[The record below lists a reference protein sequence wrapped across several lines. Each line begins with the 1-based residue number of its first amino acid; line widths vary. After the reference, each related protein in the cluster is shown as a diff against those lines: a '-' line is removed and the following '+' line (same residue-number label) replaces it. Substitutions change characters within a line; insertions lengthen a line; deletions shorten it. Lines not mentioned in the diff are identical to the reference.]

1 MIIESELKFALD
13 PGQTRRL
20 LKSKL
25 LKRSADGKAVQRRLV
40 STYFDTRQHVLRKAG
55 GALRIRESGEHREQ
69 TLKLPAPGPIG
80 MQNNEEWTVP
90 VSGRTP
96 DLGLFDKAV
105 SRRLGRRGRRAN
117 LAPVFTSDFQRTAVA
132 LRRGKTR
139 FEMALD
145 LGELRAPGP
154 GARTM
159 PLCEVEF
166 ELLKGHPLP
175 MLDFILALS
184 DEIDL
189 QPAYLT
195 KAQRGYALARPALRP
210 KSTKAQPV
218 VLSPGMSVGEAF
230 RRIVGEAVRHLQSN
244 QQPTLEGQPGGI
256 HQSRVAIRRIRAA
269 LRAFKKVLPYDKRKA
284 FNGEFRWFQGRLA
297 PARDWHVFLSETL
310 PQIGGG
316 DGAVPGDLGQLR
328 KLAARE
334 RRRATAE
341 ARELFCSGRYTRL
354 VLQFQRWLLAL
365 ESENAAMFEMP
376 LKPFAASVLDK
387 TRRDFLLDTRPLSRM
402 SEEDRHSLR
411 KRGKKA
417 RYATEFFSGLWE
429 GPQVER
435 YLDLMEEIQDRL
447 GEANDAVVARML
459 MASLSPRVLDA
470 HGLLLVQSWSTARE
484 LACIRAGQPLWR
496 RMQRAEPFWR

>member
-96 DLGLFDKAV
+96 DLGLFDRAV
-105 SRRLGRRGRRAN
+105 ARRLGRRGRRAN

-218 VLSPGMSVGEAF
+218 IL
-230 RRIVGEAVRHLQSN
+230 
-244 QQPTLEGQPGGI
+244 
-256 HQSRVAIRRIRAA
+256 
-269 LRAFKKVLPYDKRKA
+269 
-284 FNGEFRWFQGRLA
+284 
-297 PARDWHVFLSETL
+297 
-310 PQIGGG
+310 
-316 DGAVPGDLGQLR
+316 
-328 KLAARE
+328 
-334 RRRATAE
+334 
-341 ARELFCSGRYTRL
+341 
-354 VLQFQRWLLAL
+354 
-365 ESENAAMFEMP
+365 
-376 LKPFAASVLDK
+376 
-387 TRRDFLLDTRPLSRM
+387 
-402 SEEDRHSLR
+402 
-411 KRGKKA
+411 
-417 RYATEFFSGLWE
+417 
-429 GPQVER
+429 
-435 YLDLMEEIQDRL
+435 
-447 GEANDAVVARML
+447 
-459 MASLSPRVLDA
+459 
-470 HGLLLVQSWSTARE
+470 
-484 LACIRAGQPLWR
+484 
-496 RMQRAEPFWR
+496 